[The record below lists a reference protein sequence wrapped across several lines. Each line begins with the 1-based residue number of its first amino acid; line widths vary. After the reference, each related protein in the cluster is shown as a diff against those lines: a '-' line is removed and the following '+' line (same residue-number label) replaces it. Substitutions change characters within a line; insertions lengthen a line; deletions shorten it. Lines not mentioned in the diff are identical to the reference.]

1 MTLCVVSVIFVN
13 IFYHVIYC
21 AFVGLM
27 FRWMWS
33 IFLLKHLT
41 FDVFNLLMQHL
52 IGCLRLRKSNYILK
66 FLLIMI
72 DIMFT
77 HLDNQKL
84 MKRHGIFLKSKT
96 ADDAVEVS

>member
-1 MTLCVVSVIFVN
+1 
-13 IFYHVIYC
+13 
-21 AFVGLM
+21 
-27 FRWMWS
+27 
-33 IFLLKHLT
+33 
-41 FDVFNLLMQHL
+41 MQHL